1 MKIFDEMFKK
11 KLPVIVP
18 IHLPALPGAPLYDET
33 SVGDIANK
41 AARDAVMLADMGV
54 DGIIIE
60 NEGDKLYLKKVE
72 PETIAAMAVIA
83 KAVKDVVKDIPIGIN
98 ILQSDHIAD
107 LAVCKAVDAKFIR
120 AGYFTEAAIVD
131 VGIMEGDG
139 ARALRYRKNL
149 SIDSKIFADV
159 QIKHSYPLARRPL
172 LDAVEHAYD
181 RGLVDAVIITGEKT
195 GGEADVEQLQQIKD
209 TRPDIPLIVGSGVTI
224 ENLER
229 YVDYIDAIIV
239 GTSLHID
246 GKLDTDFDFVRVK
259 KFMERIESYR

>member
-1 MKIFDEMFKK
+1 
-11 KLPVIVP
+11 
-18 IHLPALPGAPLYDET
+18 
-33 SVGDIANK
+33 
-41 AARDAVMLADMGV
+41 
-54 DGIIIE
+54 
-60 NEGDKLYLKKVE
+60 
-72 PETIAAMAVIA
+72 
-83 KAVKDVVKDIPIGIN
+83 
-98 ILQSDHIAD
+98 
-107 LAVCKAVDAKFIR
+107 
-120 AGYFTEAAIVD
+120 
-131 VGIMEGDG
+131 MEGDG